1 MSNASTAS
9 VSTATPRTASGA
21 APQYDAVVIGAGV
34 SGLYQ
39 IYRLR
44 EAGFSVLGIEA
55 GSGVGGTWYWNRYP
69 GARFD
74 SESYTYA
81 YSFSEE
87 LLQEWNWSEHF
98 APQPETLAYL
108 NHVADKF
115 NLRPLIRFNT
125 RVTAATFDAGAQCW
139 DIVTEAGATIRTRFM
154 VMATGLLSATQF
166 PDIPGI
172 DSFQGKSLHT
182 SRWPHD
188 PNGLG
193 GDKSVYHGKRVG
205 IIGTG
210 ATAVQLI
217 PHLAAGAASLHVFQ
231 RTANWCA
238 PLHNGPIKPEEQAP
252 LKASY
257 PAIFKLCDK
266 TGGAF
271 MHEFDPR
278 SIFDVS
284 AAEREARFEHLYQNG
299 RGFALWLANFHD
311 VMTDMRANKLLSDF
325 VARKIRARVKDPAIA
340 AKLVPTTHGFGQRRV
355 PMETNY
361 YEVYNQ
367 DNVTLVDIRENP
379 IARITPTG
387 IKTTTAE
394 YELDIIIFATGFD
407 AGTGAISRIDI
418 RGPDGRS
425 IKDKWSREL
434 KTFMGLQVSGFPNM
448 FMHIGPH
455 AAFCNLPR
463 CAQITVDWVTDLMD
477 YMRERNLREVVPTP
491 EAETAWTRHAEEEA
505 DKTLLS
511 KTDSWIMGSNI
522 PGKPRALLLYAG
534 PAPVFRKKCREV
546 AESHYQGMRLS

>member
-1 MSNASTAS
+1 MSNAQPAAS
-9 VSTATPRTASGA
+9 SPSPGATTRR
-21 APQYDAVVIGAGV
+21 YDAVVIGAGV

-44 EAGFSVLGIEA
+44 EAGFAVLGIEA

-87 LLQEWNWSEHF
+87 LLKDWSWSEHF
-98 APQPETLAYL
+98 AAQPETLSYL
-108 NHVADKF
+108 NHVADRF
-115 NLRPLIRFNT
+115 NLRPHIQFNT
-125 RVTAATFDAGAQCW
+125 RVKAATFDAAANRW
-139 DIVTEAGATIRTRFM
+139 KLVTEAGETISAQFM
-154 VMATGLLSATQF
+154 ILATGILSATQF
-166 PDIPGI
+166 PNIDGI
-172 DSFQGKSLHT
+172 DSFQGQSFHT

-193 GDKSVYHGKRVG
+193 GDKSVYLGKRVG
-205 IIGTG
+205 IIGSG

-217 PHLAAGAASLHVFQ
+217 PNLAVGAAHLHVFQ

-238 PLHNGPIKPEEQAP
+238 PLHNAPIKAEEQAA

-257 PAIFKLCDK
+257 PAILKKCDE
-266 TGGAF
+266 TAGAF
-271 MHEFDPR
+271 MHDFDPR
-278 SIFDVS
+278 SVFDVS
-284 AAEREARFEHLYQNG
+284 AEEREAQFDKLYHNG
-299 RGFALWLANFHD
+299 RGFAVWLANFHD
-311 VMTDMRANKLLSDF
+311 VMTDMKANRLLSDF
-325 VARKIRARVKDPAIA
+325 IARKIRERVKDPAIA
-340 AKLVPTTHGFGQRRV
+340 EKLIPTTHGFGQRRV

-361 YEVYNQ
+361 YEVYNR

-379 IARITPTG
+379 IERITAKG
-387 IKTTTAE
+387 IRTTAQE
-394 YELDIIIFATGFD
+394 YELDVIIYATGFD

-418 RGPDGRS
+418 RGENSQS
-425 IKDKWSREL
+425 INDKWRREL

-455 AAFCNLPR
+455 AAFCNIPR
-463 CAQITVDWVTDLMD
+463 CAQVTVDWVTDLIAH
-477 YMRERNLREVVPTP
+477 MRERKLNRVVPTA
-491 EAETAWTRHAEEEA
+491 EAEDAWTRHAEAEA

-511 KTDSWIMGSNI
+511 KADSWLMGSNI

-534 PAPVFRKKCREV
+534 PAPQFRKKCQEV
-546 AESHYQGMRLS
+546 AASNYRGMTLS

>member
-9 VSTATPRTASGA
+9 VSAATPRTASGT

-125 RVTAATFDAGAQCW
+125 RVKAASFDTDAHCW
-139 DIVTEAGATIRTRFM
+139 DIVTEAGATIRARFM

-193 GDKSVYHGKRVG
+193 GDKSVYLGKRVG

-284 AAEREARFEHLYQNG
+284 AAEREELFEKLYTQG

-325 VARKIRARVKDPAIA
+325 VARKIRARVKDPAVA

-379 IARITPTG
+379 IERITPTG
-387 IKTTTAE
+387 IKTTAAE

-418 RGPDGRS
+418 RGPDGGS

-463 CAQITVDWVTDLMD
+463 CAQITVDWVTDLMG
-477 YMRERNLREVVPTP
+477 YMRERNLREVAPTP

-546 AESHYQGMRLS
+546 AESHYQGLRLS